1 MEEELLKLILQELRE
16 IKGSLTRLEE
26 KVDKLEKRVGKLEE
40 KVDKLEKRV
49 DKLEEKV
56 GDLEGKVDVNSEN
69 IEAIKNIVTGHY
81 KEFKEY
87 ARYNSV
93 QHNLY
98 DAKLLSLEEESDKYN
113 SEEQ

>member
-16 IKGSLTRLEE
+16 IKGSLTR
-26 KVDKLEKRVGKLEE
+26 LEE

-98 DAKLLSLEEESDKYN
+98 DAKLLSLEEE
-113 SEEQ
+113 